1 MIYLD
6 THVLIWLYAS
16 ADKKISPLASAAI
29 EVEFDLR
36 ISPMVLLE
44 IDFLHEIKRITVNSK
59 EIYTYLHRHI
69 GLNVCDQPFAEIVS
83 AAADQSWTRDPFDR
97 LIVAHAAIEE
107 HPLISKDS
115 VIQEYYSE
123 TIW

>member
-6 THVLIWLYAS
+6 THVLVWLYAS
-16 ADKKISPLASAAI
+16 AGKKISPLASTAI
-29 EVEFDLR
+29 EAEQDLR

-44 IDFLHEIKRITVNSK
+44 IDFLHEIQRITVGSK

-69 GLNVCDQPFAEIVS
+69 GLNLCNQPFAEIVRV
-83 AAADQSWTRDPFDR
+83 AADQSWTRNPFDR
-97 LIVAHAAIEE
+97 LIVAHAAIGE

-115 VIQEYYSE
+115 AIQEHYPE